1 MVWINGARGSFC
13 FSKRE
18 RAPSGFAPFTRDHYC
33 CSLTPPFSVVLFFFF
48 LLFPFFFLIFLFNAV
63 ATVGGWWRWVSYGL
77 AGGAAELV
85 CEAARLRDSCIL
97 LAGHRPY
104 RSVSVAFVSF
114 VWMCFGALFV
124 KR

>member
-1 MVWINGARGSFC
+1 MLVGPFVFQSENAHRAGLPLSRVTIIAALSHPLFLLFC
-13 FSKRE
+13 
-18 RAPSGFAPFTRDHYC
+18 
-33 CSLTPPFSVVLFFFF
+33 FFFF